1 MNNVNFQ
8 SDFETPKTAAEKV
21 RVIAARIF
29 QVDASSVTL
38 EMGPDDI
45 ESWDSLNHLRLITE
59 IESTFAVHL
68 SMQQIQNIHSLDD
81 VVRVV
86 G

>member
-1 MNNVNFQ
+1 MSNVKFQ

-21 RVIAARIF
+21 RAIAARIF
-29 QVDASSVTL
+29 QLDASSLTL
-38 EMGPDDI
+38 DMGPDDI

-59 IESTFAVHL
+59 VESAFAVHL

-81 VVRVV
+81 LVAVV